1 MALNWNVGKVENF
14 KTVCYNANG
23 KVNVVTETLI
33 WATMIIGVNG
43 ITEKN
48 AEEFFFRISLR
59 EKLHGALR
67 RDWSGE
73 NPVDVFVTWDEV
85 KTHIGLGTN
94 ATNMTRAK
102 FIKHTVN
109 LFERDAKYALRHID
123 GYGKPIRETVA

>member
-1 MALNWNVGKVENF
+1 MALNWNVGKVKDF
-14 KTVCYNANG
+14 KTVCYNADG
-23 KVNVVTETLI
+23 KVNAVTETLI
-33 WATMIIGVNG
+33 WASMIIGVSD

-48 AEEFFFRISLR
+48 AEEFFFRISMR

-73 NPVDVFVTWDEV
+73 NPVDVFVTWGEV
-85 KTHIGLGTN
+85 EAHIGLGTN

-109 LFERDAKYALRHID
+109 MFERDMVFIVRNA
-123 GYGKPIRETVA
+123 ETVA

>member
-1 MALNWNVGKVENF
+1 MALNWNVSKVENF
-14 KTVCYNANG
+14 KTVCYNADG
-23 KVNVVTETLI
+23 KVNGVTETLI
-33 WATMIIGVNG
+33 WATMIIGMNG

-48 AEEFFFRISLR
+48 AEEFFFRISMR

-109 LFERDAKYALRHID
+109 QFERDMVFIVRNA
-123 GYGKPIRETVA
+123 ETVA

>member
-1 MALNWNVGKVENF
+1 MALNWNVGKVKDF
-14 KTVCYNANG
+14 KTVCYNADG
-23 KVNVVTETLI
+23 KVNAVTETLI
-33 WATMIIGVNG
+33 WASMIIGVSD

-48 AEEFFFRISLR
+48 AEEFFFRISMR

-85 KTHIGLGTN
+85 KAHIGLGTN

-109 LFERDAKYALRHID
+109 MFERDMVFIVRNA
-123 GYGKPIRETVA
+123 ETVA

>member
-1 MALNWNVGKVENF
+1 MALNWNVGKVKDF
-14 KTVCYNANG
+14 KTVCYNADG
-23 KVNVVTETLI
+23 KVNAVTETLI
-33 WATMIIGVNG
+33 WASMIIGVSD

-48 AEEFFFRISLR
+48 AEEFFFRISMR

-85 KTHIGLGTN
+85 KAHIGLGTN

-102 FIKHTVN
+102 FVKHTVN
-109 LFERDAKYALRHID
+109 MFERDMVFIVRNA
-123 GYGKPIRETVA
+123 ETVA